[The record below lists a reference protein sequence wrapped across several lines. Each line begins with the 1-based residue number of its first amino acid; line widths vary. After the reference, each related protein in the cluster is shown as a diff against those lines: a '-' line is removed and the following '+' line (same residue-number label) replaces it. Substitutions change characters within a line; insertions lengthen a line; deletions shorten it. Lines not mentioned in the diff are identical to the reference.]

1 MNTTPENHYAVG
13 QSNLTAT
20 SKVEYRVRPITRYIV
35 TRHVDTGNTGSTTE
49 RGQFDNYQTAYDV
62 AYAMC
67 KLEHDMEGSEP
78 DDERFQYPKH
88 SQDEA
93 SVRVRGVKDELKGIV
108 SIDTLAG

>member
-35 TRHVDTGNTGSTTE
+35 TRHIANEMASSQLTE
-49 RGQFDNYQTAYDV
+49 RGQFDSYQTAYDV

-67 KLEHDMEGSEP
+67 KLEHDMDGAEAG
-78 DDERFQYPKH
+78 DERFQYPRF
-88 SQDEA
+88 SEDEA
-93 SVRVRGVKDELKGIV
+93 SI
-108 SIDTLAG
+108 A